1 METDKNGL
9 KNASDE
15 PSRVMVDASRAE
27 VWQALSEADKEFF
40 KSLNEQFD
48 ITFVG
53 GKVRGQIQAMP
64 NG

>member
-1 METDKNGL
+1 MRDTIDGKHW
-9 KNASDE
+9 
-15 PSRVMVDASRAE
+15 VDASRAE